1 MMLVTLQA
9 RLTTPCLVSIC
20 MRAGLEANY
29 VSHHHQTLD
38 LTGTLLTSALSLAF
52 TGHAERLR
60 HDTADDAVKLQAQ
73 RLAYVSSE
81 SLTLSDKLHR
91 HAVDVRSFCS

>member
-1 MMLVTLQA
+1 MMLSLVILQA
-9 RLTTPCLVSIC
+9 RLTAPCLVSLC

-38 LTGTLLTSALSLAF
+38 RTRTLLTYSNFVACIEF

-60 HDTADDAVKLQAQ
+60 HDTAPGGLPGKGGW
-73 RLAYVSSE
+73 E
-81 SLTLSDKLHR
+81 G
-91 HAVDVRSFCS
+91 

>member
-1 MMLVTLQA
+1 MLLVVILQA

-38 LTGTLLTSALSLAF
+38 RTRTLLTCCIFVACIEF

-60 HDTADDAVKLQAQ
+60 HDTADGAVKLQAQ
-73 RLAYVSSE
+73 RLAW
-81 SLTLSDKLHR
+81 LDPWHT
-91 HAVDVRSFCS
+91 AVV

>member
-1 MMLVTLQA
+1 MLLVVILQA
-9 RLTTPCLVSIC
+9 RLTTPCLVSLC

-38 LTGTLLTSALSLAF
+38 RTRTLLTYSNFVACIEF

-60 HDTADDAVKLQAQ
+60 HDTADGAVKLQAQ
-73 RLAYVSSE
+73 WLARL
-81 SLTLSDKLHR
+81 DPR
-91 HAVDVRSFCS
+91 HTAVV

>member
-1 MMLVTLQA
+1 MLLVVILQA
-9 RLTTPCLVSIC
+9 RLTTPCLVSLC

-38 LTGTLLTSALSLAF
+38 RTRTLLTYSNFVACIEF

-73 RLAYVSSE
+73 RLAR
-81 SLTLSDKLHR
+81 LDPWHT
-91 HAVDVRSFCS
+91 AVV